1 MHRDESTVIDI
12 AQAAQA
18 IIVFTGGF
26 SRETFLDDLKT
37 RSAVLY
43 QLLVIGEGVKRLSSD
58 LKKQYPRIPW
68 RNISGMRDH
77 LIHAYDL
84 VDWDEVWVTS
94 QRDVPALLD
103 ELYAIAADHSW
114 EI

>member
-1 MHRDESTVIDI
+1 MRRDESTLIDI
-12 AQAAQA
+12 AQAAKA
-18 IIVFTGGF
+18 IISFTDGF
-26 SRETFLDDLKT
+26 DREMFLDDLRT

-43 QLLVIGEGVKRLSSD
+43 QLLVIGEGVKRFSPD
-58 LKKQYPRIPW
+58 FKEQYPDIPW

-84 VDWDEVWVTS
+84 VDWDEVWLTS
-94 QRDVPALLD
+94 QRDVPSLLD
-103 ELYAIAADHSW
+103 RLYAIASSRSW

>member
-12 AQAAQA
+12 AQGAKA
-18 IIVFTGGF
+18 IIDFTDGF
-26 SRETFLDDLKT
+26 SRETFLDDLRT

-58 LKKQYPRIPW
+58 LKERYPGIPW

-94 QRDVPALLD
+94 QRDVPALLN
-103 ELYAIAADHSW
+103 ELYAIAAEYSW